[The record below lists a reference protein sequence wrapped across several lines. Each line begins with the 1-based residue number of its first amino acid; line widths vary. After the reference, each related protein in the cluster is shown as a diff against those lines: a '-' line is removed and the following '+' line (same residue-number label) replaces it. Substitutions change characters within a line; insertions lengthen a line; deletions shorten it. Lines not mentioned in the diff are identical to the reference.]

1 MLASALPPLLLV
13 PASVHDPCHEAV
25 ASRGCRVRT
34 QAAASQGPGV
44 DRLRRAGWVRS
55 NARRRPTP
63 GIFVSRT
70 GIVVDRSSKLRASGL
85 EIAHHRRTT
94 HLRGAGRCKCAPGFH
109 TMVKLLQNGASVL
122 AAAG

>member
-1 MLASALPPLLLV
+1 MLSGAYS
-13 PASVHDPCHEAV
+13 
-25 ASRGCRVRT
+25 
-34 QAAASQGPGV
+34 ASQGPGV

-63 GIFVSRT
+63 GIFVSRI

-94 HLRGAGRCKCAPGFH
+94 HLRGAG
-109 TMVKLLQNGASVL
+109 
-122 AAAG
+122 